1 MKFVAGG
8 KVRRTAGLG
17 AALALTVTGL
27 GLLGASGAAAAPAS
41 GTSATAATALSRTQ
55 LLTIAQV
62 KQADARRKWS
72 TQVDRGVLPRVYCGP
87 ASTEGKRV
95 SARMARG
102 FTDELDAYGAQYVSQ
117 YANAATARAAYN
129 SVIATLKSCT
139 YSKPAPTHAR
149 KITENRVVKGASG
162 DLTQVIRWYD
172 YPKPN
177 DPGSEAGGFPYA
189 VTLKGRNVSVLAFS
203 EMGPGVP
210 APNFD
215 KLARLAAAKLP
226 R

>member
-1 MKFVAGG
+1 MRLVAGG
-8 KVRRTAGLG
+8 MRRGVVATGVATGVLAVGLT
-17 AALALTVTGL
+17 ALATQ
-27 GLLGASGAAAAPAS
+27 GADA
-41 GTSATAATALSRTQ
+41 GTTSVTALSRSQ
-55 LLTIAQV
+55 MLTIGEV
-62 KQADARRKWS
+62 KKADARAAWVR
-72 TQVDRGVLPRVYCGP
+72 QVDRGILPRTYCGP

-95 SARMARG
+95 AARMARG
-102 FTDELDAYGAQYVSQ
+102 FSNDMDSYGAQYVSQ
-117 YANAATARAAYN
+117 YANAASARAAYN
-129 SVIATLKSCT
+129 SIIATLKTCT

-203 EMGPGVP
+203 EMGPGMP

-215 KLARLAAAKLP
+215 KLARQAAAKLT

>member
-1 MKFVAGG
+1 MKVAGG
-8 KVRRTAGLG
+8 KLRGMLAAG
-17 AALALTVTGL
+17 AAVGAMAAGIGVL
-27 GLLGASGAAAAPAS
+27 GMGGADAA
-41 GTSATAATALSRTQ
+41 TSSTAATTALSRSQ
-55 LLTIAQV
+55 LLTVGEV
-62 KQADARRKWS
+62 KKADARRNWFR
-72 TQVDRGVLPRVYCGP
+72 QVDRGILPRTYCGP
-87 ASTEGKRV
+87 ASTEGKHV

-102 FTDELDAYGAQYVSQ
+102 FTDEMDAYGAQYVSQ
-117 YANAATARAAYN
+117 YANAAAAKAAYN
-129 SVIATLKSCT
+129 SIIATLKSCT

-215 KLARLAAAKLP
+215 KLARQAAAKVT

>member
-1 MKFVAGG
+1 MKFSGGFRRGAVA
-8 KVRRTAGLG
+8 
-17 AALALTVTGL
+17 TGL
-27 GLLGASGAAAAPAS
+27 ATSVMAVGLSVLATEGADAGT
-41 GTSATAATALSRTQ
+41 TSATSLSRSQ
-55 LLTIAQV
+55 LLTVSQV
-62 KQADARRKWS
+62 KQADARRNWFR
-72 TQVDRGVLPRVYCGP
+72 QVDRGILPRTYCGP

-102 FTDELDAYGAQYVSQ
+102 FTDEMDAYGAQYVSR

-149 KITENRVVKGASG
+149 KITENRVVTGASG
-162 DLTQVIRWYD
+162 DRTQVIRWYD

-203 EMGPGVP
+203 EMGPGMP

-215 KLARLAAAKLP
+215 KLARQAAAKLG

>member
-1 MKFVAGG
+1 MKFSGG
-8 KVRRTAGLG
+8 FRRG
-17 AALALTVTGL
+17 ALATGL
-27 GLLGASGAAAAPAS
+27 ATSVMAVGLSLLATQGADAGT
-41 GTSATAATALSRTQ
+41 TSATSLSRSQ
-55 LLTIAQV
+55 LLTVSQV
-62 KQADARRKWS
+62 KTADARRNWFR
-72 TQVDRGVLPRVYCGP
+72 QVDRGILPRTYCGP
-87 ASTEGKRV
+87 ASTEGKHV

-117 YANAATARAAYN
+117 YANAAAARAAYN
-129 SVIATLKSCT
+129 SVIATLRSCT

-215 KLARLAAAKLP
+215 KLARAAAAKLT

>member
-1 MKFVAGG
+1 MKVARGI
-8 KVRRTAGLG
+8 RRGVVATG
-17 AALALTVTGL
+17 AATATLAVGL
-27 GLLGASGAAAAPAS
+27 SMLAAPGAGAAPAT
-41 GTSATAATALSRTQ
+41 GTALSRSQ
-55 LLTIAQV
+55 LLTVGQV
-62 KQADARRKWS
+62 KQADARRDWIR
-72 TQVDRGVLPRVYCGP
+72 QVDRGILPRTYCGP
-87 ASTEGKRV
+87 ASTEGKHV
-95 SARMARG
+95 AARMARG
-102 FTDELDAYGAQYVSQ
+102 FTDELDAYGAQYVSR
-117 YANAATARAAYN
+117 YGSTASARAAYN
-129 SVIATLKSCT
+129 SVIATLKTCT

-149 KITENRVVKGASG
+149 KITENRVVKRASG

-189 VTLKGRNVSVLAFS
+189 VTLKGRTVSVLAFG

-215 KLARLAAAKLP
+215 KLARAAAAKIT

>member
-1 MKFVAGG
+1 MKVAGG
-8 KVRRTAGLG
+8 IRRG
-17 AALALTVTGL
+17 AVVTGVATSVL
-27 GLLGASGAAAAPAS
+27 AVGLSVLAAQGADAGT
-41 GTSATAATALSRTQ
+41 TSASSLSRSQ
-55 LLTIAQV
+55 LLTVGQV
-62 KQADARRKWS
+62 KQADARRAWS
-72 TQVDRGVLPRVYCGP
+72 TQVDKGLLPRTYCGP
-87 ASTEGKRV
+87 ASTEGKHV
-95 SARMARG
+95 AARMARG
-102 FTDELDAYGAQYVSQ
+102 FTDEMDAYGAQYVSQ
-117 YANAATARAAYN
+117 YANAASARAAYN
-129 SVIATLKSCT
+129 SVIATLKTCT

-189 VTLKGRNVSVLAFS
+189 VTLKGRTVSVLAFR

-215 KLARLAAAKLP
+215 KLARAAAAKIT

>member
-1 MKFVAGG
+1 MRFVAGG
-8 KVRRTAGLG
+8 MRRGVVATG
-17 AALALTVTGL
+17 AASAVMAVGLSVLATQGADAGTVS
-27 GLLGASGAAAAPAS
+27 ASS
-41 GTSATAATALSRTQ
+41 ATALSRSQ
-55 LLTIAQV
+55 LVTVSEV
-62 KQADARRKWS
+62 KKADPRRNWFR
-72 TQVDRGVLPRVYCGP
+72 QVDRGILPKTYCGP

-102 FTDELDAYGAQYVSQ
+102 FTDEMDAYGAQYISR
-117 YANAATARAAYN
+117 YPNAATARAAYN
-129 SVIATLKSCT
+129 SIIATLKSCT

-203 EMGPGVP
+203 EMGPGMP

-215 KLARLAAAKLP
+215 KLARQAAAKLS

>member
-1 MKFVAGG
+1 MRRGAVATG
-8 KVRRTAGLG
+8 VASAVLAVGLS
-17 AALALTVTGL
+17 ALATQGADAGTTGT
-27 GLLGASGAAAAPAS
+27 
-41 GTSATAATALSRTQ
+41 TSATALSRSH
-55 LLTIAQV
+55 LLTVGEV
-62 KQADARRKWS
+62 KKADPRRNWFR
-72 TQVDRGVLPRVYCGP
+72 QVDRGILPRTYCGP

-102 FTDELDAYGAQYVSQ
+102 FTDEMDAYGAQYVSR
-117 YANAATARAAYN
+117 YPNAATARAAYN
-129 SVIATLKSCT
+129 SIIATLKSCT
-139 YSKPAPTHAR
+139 YSKPSPTHAR

-215 KLARLAAAKLP
+215 KLARQAAAKIT

>member
-1 MKFVAGG
+1 MKVAGG
-8 KVRRTAGLG
+8 KLRGMLAAG
-17 AALALTVTGL
+17 AAVGAMAAGIGVLGMGGADAVT
-27 GLLGASGAAAAPAS
+27 S
-41 GTSATAATALSRTQ
+41 GTTATTALSRSQ
-55 LLTIAQV
+55 LLTVGEV
-62 KQADARRKWS
+62 KKADTRRNWFR
-72 TQVDRGVLPRVYCGP
+72 QVDKGILPRTYCGP
-87 ASTEGKRV
+87 ASTEGKHV
-95 SARMARG
+95 AARMARG
-102 FTDELDAYGAQYVSQ
+102 FTDEMDAYGAQYVSR
-117 YANAATARAAYN
+117 YANATAAKAAYN
-129 SVIATLKSCT
+129 SIIATLKSCT

-177 DPGSEAGGFPYA
+177 DPGSEDGAFPYA

-203 EMGPGVP
+203 EMGQGVP

-215 KLARLAAAKLP
+215 KLARQAAAKIS

>member
-1 MKFVAGG
+1 MKVAWGI
-8 KVRRTAGLG
+8 RRGVVATGAAT
-17 AALALTVTGL
+17 AALAVGL
-27 GLLGASGAAAAPAS
+27 SLVATQGAGAAT
-41 GTSATAATALSRTQ
+41 TSATALSRSQ
-55 LLTIAQV
+55 LLTVGQV
-62 KQADARRKWS
+62 KQADARRHWS
-72 TQVDRGVLPRVYCGP
+72 LQVDKGILPSTYCGP
-87 ASTEGKRV
+87 ASTEGKHV

-102 FTDELDAYGAQYVSQ
+102 FTDEMDAYGAQYVSQ
-117 YANAATARAAYN
+117 YANAASARAAYN
-129 SVIATLKSCT
+129 SVIATLKTCT

-189 VTLKGRNVSVLAFS
+189 ITLKGRNVSVLAFR

-215 KLARLAAAKLP
+215 KLARQAAAKIT

>member
-1 MKFVAGG
+1 MKFSGGFRRGAVATGVATSVMAVSLSVLATQG
-8 KVRRTAGLG
+8 ADAGTTA
-17 AALALTVTGL
+17 T
-27 GLLGASGAAAAPAS
+27 
-41 GTSATAATALSRTQ
+41 TSLSRSQ
-55 LLTIAQV
+55 LLTVSQV
-62 KQADARRKWS
+62 KTADARRNWFR
-72 TQVDRGVLPRVYCGP
+72 QVDRGILPRTYCGP
-87 ASTEGKRV
+87 ASTEGKHV

-102 FTDELDAYGAQYVSQ
+102 FTDEMDAYGAQYVSR
-117 YANAATARAAYN
+117 YANAATARVAYN
-129 SVIATLKSCT
+129 SIIATLKTCT

-149 KITENRVVKGASG
+149 KLTENRVVKGASG

-189 VTLKGRNVSVLAFS
+189 ITLKGRNVSVLAFS

-215 KLARLAAAKLP
+215 KLARAAAAKIT

>member
-1 MKFVAGG
+1 MKFLGGIRRGAVA
-8 KVRRTAGLG
+8 
-17 AALALTVTGL
+17 TGL
-27 GLLGASGAAAAPAS
+27 ATSVMAVGLSVLATQGADA
-41 GTSATAATALSRTQ
+41 GTTSATALSRSQ
-55 LLTIAQV
+55 LLTVSQV
-62 KQADARRKWS
+62 KTADARRNWFR
-72 TQVDRGVLPRVYCGP
+72 QVDRGILPRTYCGP
-87 ASTEGKRV
+87 ASTEGKHV

-102 FTDELDAYGAQYVSQ
+102 FTDEMDAYGAQYVSR

-129 SVIATLKSCT
+129 SIIATLKSCT

-149 KITENRVVKGASG
+149 KITENRVVRGASG

-215 KLARLAAAKLP
+215 KLARAAAAKIT

>member
-1 MKFVAGG
+1 MKVAGG
-8 KVRRTAGLG
+8 KLRALVAAGV
-17 AALALTVTGL
+17 AV
-27 GLLGASGAAAAPAS
+27 GAAAAGVGVVGMQGAD
-41 GTSATAATALSRTQ
+41 AATSSSAAVTSLSRTQ
-55 LLTIAQV
+55 LLTVGEV
-62 KQADARRKWS
+62 KKADARRNWFR
-72 TQVDRGVLPRVYCGP
+72 QVDRGILPRTYCGP
-87 ASTEGKRV
+87 ASTEGKHV

-102 FTDELDAYGAQYVSQ
+102 FTDEMDAYGAQYVSQ

-149 KITENRVVKGASG
+149 KITENRMVKGASG
-162 DLTQVIRWYD
+162 DRTQVIRWYD

-215 KLARLAAAKLP
+215 KLARQAAAKVS

>member
-1 MKFVAGG
+1 MKVAGG
-8 KVRRTAGLG
+8 KLRALVAAGV
-17 AALALTVTGL
+17 AV
-27 GLLGASGAAAAPAS
+27 GAAAAGVGVVGMQGADAATS
-41 GTSATAATALSRTQ
+41 GTTTATSLSRSQ
-55 LLTIAQV
+55 MLTVGEV
-62 KQADARRKWS
+62 KKADARRNWFR
-72 TQVDRGVLPRVYCGP
+72 QVDRGILPRTYCGP
-87 ASTEGKRV
+87 ASTEGKHV

-102 FTDELDAYGAQYVSQ
+102 FTDEMDAYGAQYVSQ
-117 YANAATARAAYN
+117 YATAATARAAYN

-189 VTLKGRNVSVLAFS
+189 VTLKGRTVSVLAFS

-215 KLARLAAAKLP
+215 KLARQAAAKIT

>member
-1 MKFVAGG
+1 MKVARGI
-8 KVRRTAGLG
+8 RRGVVATG
-17 AALALTVTGL
+17 AATATLAVGL
-27 GLLGASGAAAAPAS
+27 SLLATQGAGAAT
-41 GTSATAATALSRTQ
+41 TSATALSRSQ
-55 LLTIAQV
+55 LLTVGQV
-62 KQADARRKWS
+62 KQADARRDWS
-72 TQVDRGVLPRVYCGP
+72 RQVDRGVLPSTYCGP
-87 ASTEGKRV
+87 ASTEGKHV
-95 SARMARG
+95 AARMARG
-102 FTDELDAYGAQYVSQ
+102 FTDEMDAYGAQYVSR
-117 YANAATARAAYN
+117 YANAASARAAYN
-129 SVIATLKSCT
+129 SVIATLKTCT

-189 VTLKGRNVSVLAFS
+189 VTLKGRTVSVLAFR

-215 KLARLAAAKLP
+215 RLARQAAAKITS
-226 R
+226 